1 VTADGLL
8 FRCPGCGAE
17 TTPSRAEPLPFRCP
31 RAATGVGVDHVLA
44 RVRSPR
50 TTFSPGPEDDP
61 FLRYRA
67 LSAAHA
73 LATREGMS
81 DAAYVARVASVERAI
96 AAIDGGGFRVTKTHR
111 AEALERAIGAPGL
124 ELWVK
129 DETGD
134 VSGSHKARH
143 LMGILLYLEVAREVG
158 LLAGEPPR
166 LAIASCGNAALAAAV
181 VARAGGLPL
190 EVFIPPD
197 ANARV
202 VERLRALGAAITVC
216 PRTPASPPG
225 DPCVHAFRDAIA
237 RGSLPFCCQGSD
249 NGLTIDG
256 GETLGYELAEAAP
269 ALDAIFVQVGGGA
282 LASSIAQGLRVA
294 RGSLPRVYAVQTH
307 GAAPLARAHVRVAT
321 RAAASG
327 SIEEALAYAARH
339 RADFM
344 WPWEETPR
352 SVAHGI
358 LDDETYDWLAIV
370 RAMLESGGGPVVVDE
385 ATLARANELAR
396 AATGIAVDPTGS
408 SGLAGLL
415 HVAATSRIEGRV
427 AVVFSGRDRD
437 SDA

>member
-1 VTADGLL
+1 MTADGLL
-8 FRCPGCGAE
+8 FRCTGCGAE

-31 RAATGVGVDHVLA
+31 KAATSDGVDHVLA
-44 RVRSPR
+44 RVRPAS

-73 LATREGMS
+73 LAAREGMS
-81 DAAYVARVASVERAI
+81 DAAYVARVASLERAI
-96 AAIDGGGFRVTKTHR
+96 AAVDGHGFRVTRTFR
-111 AEALERAIGAPGL
+111 ADALERAIGAPGL

-181 VARAGGLPL
+181 VARAGGLAL

-197 ANARV
+197 ANANV
-202 VERLRALGAAITVC
+202 VARLRALGAAITVC

-225 DPCVHAFRDAIA
+225 DPCVHAFRAAIA
-237 RGSLPFCCQGSD
+237 GGALPFCCQGSD

-269 ALDAIFVQVGGGA
+269 ELDAIFVQVGGGA
-282 LASSIAQGLRVA
+282 LASAIAQGLRVA
-294 RGSLPRVYAVQTH
+294 RGALPRVYAVQTR
-307 GAAPLARAHVRVAT
+307 GAAPLARAHERVAA
-321 RAAASG
+321 RATASG
-327 SIEEALAYAARH
+327 SIEESLAYAARH

-358 LDDETYDWLAIV
+358 LDDETYDWLAV
-370 RAMLESGGGPVVVDE
+370 VCAMLESGGGPVVVDE
-385 ATLARANELAR
+385 ATLLRANEVAR
-396 AATGIAVDPTGS
+396 TTTGVAVDPTGS

-415 HVAATSRIEGRV
+415 QTVQASGLRGRI
-427 AVVFSGRDRD
+427 AVVFSGRDRE
-437 SDA
+437 SCA